1 MANITFKGNPLQT
14 VGQLP
19 EIGGKAPDFRL
30 TRSNLEDI
38 RLSDFSGKKV
48 IMNIF
53 PSIETPVCAESV
65 RRFNAVASQLDNT
78 VVLCISRDLP
88 FAHRRFNMA
97 EGLDKVMSV
106 SELRNFDFG
115 SDYGVRMVEG
125 PLAGLFSRAVVVLD
139 ENGRVLYTQQV
150 QDLGEEPDYE
160 PALQIARTAG
170 ASTTIEEICTKTLTG
185 EHHRLHDS
193 DDACDDGRTG
203 KI

>member
-1 MANITFKGNPLQT
+1 MANITFKGNPFQT

-19 EIGGKAPDFRL
+19 DVGAKAPDFHL

-38 RLSDFSGKKV
+38 RLSDLSGKKV

-65 RRFNAVASQLDNT
+65 RRFNAVANQLENT
-78 VVLCISRDLP
+78 VILCISRDLP

-106 SELRNFDFG
+106 SELRDFDFG
-115 SDYGVRMVEG
+115 RDYGVRIVEG
-125 PLAGLFSRAVVVLD
+125 PLAGLLSRAVVVLD
-139 ENGRVLYTQQV
+139 ENGRVIYTQQV
-150 QDLGEEPDYE
+150 PDIGQEPDYK

-170 ASTTIEEICTKTLTG
+170 METTIEEICTKTFTG